1 MKTGM
6 GDLMAG
12 YTMSSFCWRKA
23 GQGIAVAAGVS
34 LVAACT
40 DAPYTP
46 PTFPFLGT
54 YSARADSV
62 PRILDNHDWW
72 RQFKDPVLDTL
83 VERALSDSLSLELAK
98 ERVIEAQA
106 ARDGLPMAASLAPN
120 ARVQRERQDGG
131 PSLTRSE
138 ASLGF
143 DWLLDIYGARRAQV
157 EAAGA
162 RIEIADAELD
172 AARLLLLLNLANA
185 YVDLRYQQASLHLR
199 RSELRSR
206 RQTLDL
212 VDTLF
217 KGDAATSI
225 DVVRAKALVSE
236 TQAEIPAIEAAIAN
250 LKSEIAVLSGR
261 MPGQALPDLDS
272 RAVQPRVSLS
282 PKVGIPSD
290 LLRNRPDIRVA
301 ERGYYA
307 ALRDLK
313 VANAALYPQ
322 LSLGGTISLSSVSG
336 NRNTDYVF
344 GPALRLPVLPAQGAR
359 ATVAQRDS
367 RVRQAHTAWRIAVL
381 EAIGDVEGALADYEA
396 SMRGRNAATETV
408 RLYTEAVRLTR
419 ESVDKDGGTIRDLI
433 DAEQNL
439 AVANAGLANALRQ
452 SGRSFIALNINLG
465 AGHRY
470 GALAEK
476 AR

>member
-1 MKTGM
+1 
-6 GDLMAG
+6 
-12 YTMSSFCWRKA
+12 
-23 GQGIAVAAGVS
+23 
-34 LVAACT
+34 
-40 DAPYTP
+40 
-46 PTFPFLGT
+46 
-54 YSARADSV
+54 
-62 PRILDNHDWW
+62 
-72 RQFKDPVLDTL
+72 
-83 VERALSDSLSLELAK
+83 
-98 ERVIEAQA
+98 
-106 ARDGLPMAASLAPN
+106 
-120 ARVQRERQDGG
+120 
-131 PSLTRSE
+131 
-138 ASLGF
+138 
-143 DWLLDIYGARRAQV
+143 
-157 EAAGA
+157 
-162 RIEIADAELD
+162 
-172 AARLLLLLNLANA
+172 
-185 YVDLRYQQASLHLR
+185 
-199 RSELRSR
+199 
-206 RQTLDL
+206 
-212 VDTLF
+212 
-217 KGDAATSI
+217 
-225 DVVRAKALVSE
+225 
-236 TQAEIPAIEAAIAN
+236 
-250 LKSEIAVLSGR
+250 
-261 MPGQALPDLDS
+261 
-272 RAVQPRVSLS
+272 
-282 PKVGIPSD
+282 PSD

-344 GPALRLPVLPAQGAR
+344 GPALRLPILPTQGAR
-359 ATVAQRDS
+359 ATVLQRDS

-439 AVANAGLANALRQ
+439 AVAHAGLANALRQ

-470 GALAEK
+470 GSLAEK